1 MIVGSKT
8 GPGCYWQTAGLVPAG
23 AKGPIVGVVDMT
35 FYAFSDGWNTMV
47 FRVYPAEKQRC

>member
-23 AKGPIVGVVDMT
+23 AKGPIVGVVEMT